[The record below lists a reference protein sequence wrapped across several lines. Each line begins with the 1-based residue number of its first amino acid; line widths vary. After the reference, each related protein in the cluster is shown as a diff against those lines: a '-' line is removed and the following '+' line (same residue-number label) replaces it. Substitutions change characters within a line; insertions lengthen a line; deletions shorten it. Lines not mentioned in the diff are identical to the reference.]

1 MGELRREQIPPLWLT
16 QISDKG
22 ANKCWQLIAVHSLA
36 HYHRFAS
43 SVKESCAPFTQ
54 TFASRLWGPFR
65 FFSCKS
71 HILGETNGK
80 SKYFFY
86 PLQNPDLLPVPY
98 RIVPSCVFL
107 LIPNPRPTFYGQKGA
122 LSYAQKR
129 SLLIVTDRDC
139 FTRGKRWCGGVL
151 PRRPRGSQLSE
162 SVPAAKRLFLFANF
176 KRWKPLLT
184 SISVV

>member
-1 MGELRREQIPPLWLT
+1 M
-16 QISDKG
+16 
-22 ANKCWQLIAVHSLA
+22 
-36 HYHRFAS
+36 
-43 SVKESCAPFTQ
+43 
-54 TFASRLWGPFR
+54 
-65 FFSCKS
+65 
-71 HILGETNGK
+71 NGK

-176 KRWKPLLT
+176 KRWKPLKATLCSWGSPLSFMDT
-184 SISVV
+184 FIPFSPPSPPPDFVAGDALCNTWCVPPLPPPPPRFAPPYQT

>member
-1 MGELRREQIPPLWLT
+1 M
-16 QISDKG
+16 
-22 ANKCWQLIAVHSLA
+22 
-36 HYHRFAS
+36 
-43 SVKESCAPFTQ
+43 
-54 TFASRLWGPFR
+54 
-65 FFSCKS
+65 
-71 HILGETNGK
+71 NGK

-176 KRWKPLLT
+176 KRWKPLKATLCSWGSPLSFMDT
-184 SISVV
+184 FIPFSPPLPLRILSPGMRSAIPGASPPYPPPHLGLLPLIKREKPERPYRKQNKTKR